1 MLMSTSPPRRAGGA
15 VTTALLA
22 AAMVTALSHTA
33 TAADD
38 TLGSAEAA
46 KGRYFGTAV
55 AANHLGES
63 AYARTSPAW
72 APPICARP

>member
-1 MLMSTSPPRRAGGA
+1 MPRSRAGRMGGA

-22 AAMVTALSHTA
+22 ATMVTALSHTA
-33 TAADD
+33 TAADG
-38 TLGSAEAA
+38 TLGSAAAA

-63 AYARTSPAW
+63 AYAGTLDREFNA
-72 APPICARP
+72 